1 VIGKIADRINQATT
15 EEEFM
20 TVMIGLQV
28 TLSGLGITEADMK
41 VFSNNWIMRFGEVP
55 PTLAMAQE
63 FLGVLRDSLMEIAMS
78 RTNSGGSQID
88 ISKIPMLIE
97 KIREGFSLPTPE

>member
-41 VFSNNWIMRFGEVP
+41 VF
-55 PTLAMAQE
+55 
-63 FLGVLRDSLMEIAMS
+63 
-78 RTNSGGSQID
+78 
-88 ISKIPMLIE
+88 
-97 KIREGFSLPTPE
+97 